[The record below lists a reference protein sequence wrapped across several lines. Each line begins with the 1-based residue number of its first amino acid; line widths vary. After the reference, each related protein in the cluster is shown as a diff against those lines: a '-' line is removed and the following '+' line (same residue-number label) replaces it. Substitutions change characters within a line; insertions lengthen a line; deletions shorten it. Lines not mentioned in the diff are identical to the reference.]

1 MYTIE
6 FESLMKFVNTYNRK
20 FDDFKP
26 VPIDCLGYVKRVLN
40 EEFKA
45 IAPKYPMDILL
56 PPSTQEMLKGNLKP
70 AQVIHLEE
78 PVIWEDTPIWFGDSR
93 KEVFLRF
100 GYENLDA
107 RFISRVPLGS
117 KVLHGF
123 LAGATGQGKSVAI
136 NALMC
141 ALFME
146 YGPWELNVHLSD
158 AKILEFKKY
167 GVNHRI
173 PHIKTIAATEDA
185 DFVISVMENAVAE
198 MKDRQALFGN
208 LGTANIKDFRKK
220 TGLALPRL
228 LILMDEVET
237 TFQIAGKKS
246 ARIAEAINA
255 YTKLGRAT
263 GVNLIMATQNYSSD
277 IPSGAMNQISLRM
290 CLGATESVSEKILG
304 NKGAAENLGRIGRM
318 IVNTETLTGGDTT
331 KFNTKY
337 QLPFL
342 SDEDFEIEMEL
353 LERKGREVG
362 YPAKMSF
369 YDETDIKDLD
379 KMISI
384 INDTKQRF
392 KANNG
397 IDPIYLGYPAFVSE
411 DEEGL
416 LKVDITFE
424 DAENILIVSPIA
436 LNLAI
441 LLSLIYHNLAD
452 SYLFVNI
459 SARDAYLQIFGDS
472 PLNKLARSVEAN
484 EFQLI
489 SYTVNTRL
497 GMDLLDSVASKVSDE
512 EARKYQEKFFATMNE
527 DTKENM
533 VMLKRYVVYTSID
546 SYKNFGKLAGELKKW
561 FPSFHLLAA
570 KYKQYNAENNWITKD
585 NFKKTIITLGD
596 LNKILGLGRD
606 SKSREIEALK
616 QMMQDAYRV
625 NILFVLYTST
635 MSDLQSLITAC
646 RYAITDSVDYKEFGR
661 MKIEDPGQIKDMLC
675 VLYDYVAPKESLR
688 FRKFKRSV

>member
-1 MYTIE
+1 MYDIP
-6 FESLMKFVNTYNRK
+6 FELLMKFVNNYNSK
-20 FDDFKP
+20 FEDFKP
-26 VPIDCLGYVKRVLN
+26 VPIDCLKYVKRVLK
-40 EEFKA
+40 EEFK
-45 IAPKYPMDILL
+45 ISGVKYPMDINIA
-56 PPSTQEMLKGNLKP
+56 PSTQEMLKGNLKP
-70 AQVIHLEE
+70 VQVIHLDE
-78 PVIWEDTPIWFGDSR
+78 PVMWDDTPMWFGDSR

-146 YGPWELNVHLSD
+146 YAPWELNVHLSD

-185 DFVISVMENAVAE
+185 DFVISVLENAVIE

-220 TGLALPRL
+220 TGLALPRV

-246 ARIAEAINA
+246 TKIAEAINA

-263 GVNLIMATQNYSSD
+263 GFNLIMATQNYSSD

-331 KFNTKY
+331 KSNTKY

-342 SDEDFEIEMEL
+342 SDESFDQEMEL
-353 LERKGREVG
+353 LERKGKEVG
-362 YPAKMSF
+362 YRATMSF
-369 YDETDIKDLD
+369 YDETDIKSLD
-379 KMISI
+379 EMIEI
-384 INDTKQRF
+384 IKKTREKYADTVEG
-392 KANNG
+392 N
-397 IDPIYLGYPAFVSE
+397 PIYLGFPAFVS
-411 DEEGL
+411 DDLEGL
-416 LKVDITFE
+416 LKITLTFE
-424 DAENILIVSPIA
+424 DTENILLVSPIA

-441 LLSLIYHNLAD
+441 LLSILYENLKQD
-452 SYLFVNI
+452 YIFVNV
-459 SARDAYLQIFGDS
+459 SVRDAYLQVFEES
-472 PLNKLARSVEAN
+472 PLNKIARSSSSSEY
-484 EFQLI
+484 QLI
-489 SYTVNTRL
+489 SYTVNTRI
-497 GMDLLDSVASKVSDE
+497 GMDILDTIAATISESKIDSLREEYIKEVDLDSCTS
-512 EARKYQEKFFATMNE
+512 F
-527 DTKENM
+527 
-533 VMLKRYVVYTSID
+533 MLRRYFVYKNID
-546 SYKNFGKLAGELKKW
+546 SYSNFGKQAAEIKKW
-561 FPSFHLLAA
+561 FPVFKLLAQ
-570 KYKQYNAENNWITKD
+570 KYKQYNVLNSWLTRD
-585 NFKKTIITLGD
+585 SFKKTVITLGD
-596 LNKILGLGRD
+596 LNKIIGIGRD
-606 SKSREIEALK
+606 GKSKDIESLK
-616 QMMQDAYRV
+616 QLMQDAYRV
-625 NILFVLYTST
+625 NVIFIAYTST
-635 MSDLQSLITAC
+635 ISDIQTLLSAF
-646 RYAITDSVDYKEFGR
+646 RYAITDTVDAKEFGR
-661 MKIEDPGQIKDMLC
+661 LRIDDPGQVKDMLC
-675 VLYDYVAPKESLR
+675 ILYDYIAPKESLR
-688 FRKFKRSV
+688 IRKFKRSV